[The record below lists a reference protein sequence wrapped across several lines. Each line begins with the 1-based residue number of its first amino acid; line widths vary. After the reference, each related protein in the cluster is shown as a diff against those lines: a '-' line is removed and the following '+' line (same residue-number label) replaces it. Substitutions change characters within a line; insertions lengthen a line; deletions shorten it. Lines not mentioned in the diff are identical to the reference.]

1 MKTGRKKSGA
11 TRRKSTSDFAL
22 SKADNAQ
29 EASAKHV
36 KAAAQKIRRLAETAQ
51 ALRTGGVTACA
62 SVTRLTSIKSLCQTH
77 EAAMRFV
84 LYLAE
89 RTLEKMTVELEAGGE
104 RVSALEHYRD
114 LAAGGVAAMRAYL
127 ASPTQG
133 KRSALYTMR
142 SKVQGVQDEVRRIG
156 WNHVRI
162 IHSMPLLVVENAL
175 YCFTSPE
182 TAPTWAYQ
190 AARNYAE
197 RHDPRCGDGL
207 SPASAPMLE
216 EIVTFWSEYVDSESR
231 RCV

>member
-89 RTLEKMTVELEAGGE
+89 RTLEKTVELEAGGE
-104 RVSALEHYRD
+104 RASVLEHYRD
-114 LAAGGVAAMRAYL
+114 LAADGVAAMRAYL
-127 ASPTQG
+127 ASPTREKQ
-133 KRSALYTMR
+133 SALYTMR
-142 SKVQGVQDEVRRIG
+142 SKVQSVQDEVRRVG

-162 IHSMPLLVVENAL
+162 IRSVPLLVVENAL

-182 TAPTWAYQ
+182 NAPDWAYQ

-216 EIVTFWSEYVDSESR
+216 EIVAFWSEYMDNESR
-231 RCV
+231 KGV